1 MTGAAPAPASP
12 AEVVRAFWEAQIA
25 GDRAAAEALLSPH
38 LEWRVMGRTHA
49 CARTFHGPEGFFG
62 ELIAM
67 LGAAFVPGTR
77 SMEVTNVFADGD
89 QVLSEFSQSAT
100 SVTGHEFVLD
110 IACIMRVENGLIT
123 TCREY
128 MDLAEVT
135 AAIPN

>member
-1 MTGAAPAPASP
+1 MTAPHADP
-12 AEVVRAFWEAQIA
+12 AEVVRDFWAAQIV
-25 GDRAAAEALLSPH
+25 GDRPAAEALLAPD
-38 LEWRVMGRTHA
+38 LDWRVMGRTHS
-49 CARTFHGPEGFFG
+49 CARTFRGPDGFFG

-77 SMEVTNVFADGD
+77 TMEVTNVFADGD

-100 SVTGHEFVLD
+100 SVTGHEFALD
-110 IACIMRVENGLIT
+110 IACIMRVEDGLIT

-135 AAIPN
+135 AAIPD